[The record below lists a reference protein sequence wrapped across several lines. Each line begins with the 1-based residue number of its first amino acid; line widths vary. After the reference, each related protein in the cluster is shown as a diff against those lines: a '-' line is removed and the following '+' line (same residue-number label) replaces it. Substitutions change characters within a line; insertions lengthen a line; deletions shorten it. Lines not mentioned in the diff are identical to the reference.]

1 MSEAALVTLD
11 VSLLWTWRRT
21 IGRGPYLLTGIV
33 LFLVKFVLDW
43 TIATQVFGQTWSL
56 FHYLIWPNDRTMRI
70 FELSDADRW
79 FAVTMLFVSVPFIWT
94 GVILTLHRLRDANL
108 PLAFVLFFFV
118 PVVNLLLFLVLAIAP
133 THAPNPEAVA

>member
-1 MSEAALVTLD
+1 MTLD

-79 FAVTMLFVSVPFIWT
+79 FAVTMLFVSVWT
-94 GVILTLHRLRDANL
+94 VGRAL
-108 PLAFVLFFFV
+108 PPSAASATSAKV
-118 PVVNLLLFLVLAIAP
+118 
-133 THAPNPEAVA
+133 